1 MLHFKYV
8 EPIYLYLIMLKCYYS
23 DYQYRWLSGCMQMC
37 RFVTEYSN
45 KIFMIN
51 AAVFYI
57 NRLAMIFD
65 LF

>member
-8 EPIYLYLIMLKCYYS
+8 EPIHLYLIMHNFYYS
-23 DYQYRWLSGCMQMC
+23 DYQYRWLSGYMQMC
-37 RFVTEYSN
+37 RLVTEYSN

-51 AAVFYI
+51 AAVFYM
-57 NRLAMIFD
+57 NRLALIFD